1 MKAKHIMLNGAFL
14 PAENP
19 CIMPGNRGMLYGE
32 VVWQTMRGA
41 SSKVFF
47 FDAYFEHLC
56 DEMNMKGIPLP
67 ALFSS
72 KIVEHDI
79 FLLLQKCRIYRGSL
93 VRITVFRNENDSFFY
108 QADSPVS
115 VLIEAE
121 NHPDQHYLLNETGLR
136 MAAFEDILYPSVKPV
151 FTASYQ
157 ALGFTGI
164 EKYIRLLNANNVF
177 LVNDEGNIFQAPD
190 ANVMFI
196 KDNDLFIPSERY
208 LYSTDVLCGYVE
220 NAAEKIGLSVSRD
233 SEIQPRDLLNFDE
246 VLLID
251 SIHGIRWVQAFGE
264 KRFYNRVA
272 TKLTS
277 ALCDL
282 A

>member
-1 MKAKHIMLNGAFL
+1 MKARHIMLNGSFL

-19 CIMPGNRGMLYGE
+19 CIMPGNRGLLFGE
-32 VVWQTMRGA
+32 VVWQSMRGC

-47 FDAYFEHLC
+47 FDTYFDHLC
-56 DEMNMKGIPLP
+56 EELDKKDIQRPS
-67 ALFSS
+67 LFTS
-72 KIVEHDI
+72 KIIEHDI
-79 FLLLQKCRIYRGSL
+79 FLLLQKCRIYTGAL
-93 VRITVFRNENDSFFY
+93 IRITVFRNANNDYFY
-108 QADSPVS
+108 YPDVPVS

-121 NHPDQHYLLNETGLR
+121 SHIDQHYTLSETGLK
-136 MAAFEDILYPSVKPV
+136 MAAFEEVLFPSVIPN
-151 FTASYQ
+151 FTSTLQ
-157 ALGFTGI
+157 GLGFAGMQ
-164 EKYIRLLNANNVF
+164 KHFSSYHVDNLF
-177 LVNDEGNIFQAPD
+177 LVNDDGNIFQTPD